1 MSLPGRSAHV
11 TPFAQMQKELLMKTM
26 ISLQVIIAVATLTSS
41 AAFGQWS
48 QTDFADS
55 VGVDAIVTQGENIFV
70 AGGGGGFVPLPVVT
84 GPGSI
89 HDRTASY
96 AAESNYA
103 SIGKLSLAE
112 SVGTGVFVS
121 SDSGATWSP
130 AGLQGS
136 IVFTMAVAGKYLF
149 AADRGG
155 RIFRTSD
162 SGAVWDSVGSLG
174 SGWLQ
179 SLNADSVGPGRAFI
193 FYAAGGPIYMS
204 TDTGTTWTELEAS
217 LPGAGG
223 GVTCL
228 ASDGPDIFA
237 GTWDGPGPIIS
248 SNFSSVFRSTDH
260 GAQWTSV
267 ATIFTP
273 DCIAAKGDLVLVGSS
288 HGGVA
293 VSADSGTTWSAAGQN
308 LDFFSIRFI
317 GNNILAGTSSGL
329 YRSIDNG
336 ATWMPVD
343 SADDSLPTGMLAVT
357 SHDIFAVS
365 GTPHTDLPRLFM
377 GPASEIVRAPIS
389 EVTPVIEPPRN
400 VPLGYALLQNYPNPF
415 NPTTNIEYRISDVG
429 FVTLKVYDVL
439 GQRVATLVDKV
450 EQPGSYEVQFNGS
463 NLASGV
469 YFYRLDAGGYSK
481 TLRMLLL
488 K

>member
-1 MSLPGRSAHV
+1 
-11 TPFAQMQKELLMKTM
+11 MKTM
-26 ISLQVIIAVATLTSS
+26 ILLQVIIAAAALTSS
-41 AAFGQWS
+41 AAFGRWS

-55 VGVDAIVTQGENIFV
+55 VGVDAIVTQGDNIFV

-84 GPGSI
+84 GPAVINGK
-89 HDRTASY
+89 TATSSLRLY
-96 AAESNYA
+96 QNR
-103 SIGKLSLAE
+103 IGSLA
-112 SVGTGVFVS
+112 SGDSLGTGVYMS
-121 SDSGATWSP
+121 TDSGATWLP

-136 IVFTMAVAGKYLF
+136 IVFTIAAVGKYLF

-155 RIFRTSD
+155 SIFRTSD

-179 SLNADSVGPGRAFI
+179 SLDVDSVGPGKAFI
-193 FYAAGGPIYMS
+193 FYAAGGPIYVS
-204 TDTGTTWTELEAS
+204 KDTGTTWTELEAS

-228 ASDGPDIFA
+228 ASDGPDVFA

-248 SNFSSVFRSTDH
+248 SNFGGVFRSTDY
-260 GAQWTSV
+260 GAHWTAV
-267 ATIFTP
+267 DTIFTP

-415 NPTTNIEYRISDVG
+415 NPTTNIEYRIVPQGSFRTDVG
-429 FVTLKVYDVL
+429 LVTLKVYDVL

-450 EQPGSYEVQFNGS
+450 EQSGSYEVQFNGS
-463 NLASGV
+463 GLASGV
-469 YFYRLDAGGYSK
+469 YFCRLDAGGYSK